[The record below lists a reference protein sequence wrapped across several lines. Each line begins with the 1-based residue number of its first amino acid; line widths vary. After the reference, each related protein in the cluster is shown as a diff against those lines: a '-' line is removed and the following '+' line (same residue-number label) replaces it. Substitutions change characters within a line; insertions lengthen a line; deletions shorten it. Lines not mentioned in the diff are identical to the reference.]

1 MICQLR
7 NEMRR
12 CEFCGELFLPR
23 LRPLAIDELEEIES
37 DPNTLHADQ
46 VRDVLD
52 VIGETIECAFFLSRA
67 NEDGVVA
74 DDAARFTDHLVLFV
88 ANVALYIVIPAYVR
102 VGHNGRLRCDAE
114 NLVKPG
120 WIDVREINHYPK
132 RLAFAHYIPTKR
144 SENLW
149 GRAAVRENTAR
160 SRCACSRVR

>member
-1 MICQLR
+1 
-7 NEMRR
+7 MRR

-52 VIGETIECAFFLSRA
+52 VIDVTIECAFFFSRA
-67 NEDGVVA
+67 NEDGVDA
-74 DDAARFTDHLVLFV
+74 DDAAPFTDFFDLFV
-88 ANVALYIVIPAYVR
+88 ADVALYIVIPAYVR
-102 VGHNGRLRCDAE
+102 VGHNGRLCCDGE

-120 WIDVREINHYPK
+120 WIDVCEINHYSE

-144 SENLW
+144 SEPLW
-149 GRAAVRENTAR
+149 GRAAGRENSAV
-160 SRCACSRVR
+160 SRCVGSCVSKPN